1 MGNIKN
7 SEFEVIRYEKLR
19 HLHVFLVNVLFRNMH
34 EHSDFE
40 LNVVL
45 RGSAVIRCHSG
56 ECRVTQG
63 AVLLLNSYEPHEIAS
78 DTTEPV
84 QLLSVQISNHFCRE
98 YFSRLHNVEFVPT
111 DLRAVLPRQELDRLL
126 RLIFDTTRAF
136 FSEKPGFQFTC
147 VGYVSLMLAQLLE
160 TVPYVLIDDQE
171 YAARKRKTA
180 RIRRITD
187 YIDQHYKEK
196 IMLPD
201 LAKMEGITTTY
212 LSHFFHD
219 TFHMTFQEY
228 LNRLRLEKALILM
241 KDPSL
246 YLVDICMEC
255 GFSDN
260 KYLNQMFMKKFGC
273 SASEYR
279 KKRIEPDL
287 AEVGGQTPA
296 SYSQFH
302 YRQDDALAILEKYL
316 ETSPLPFDG
325 KGKI

>member
-1 MGNIKN
+1 MGNMQK
-7 SEFEVIRYEKLR
+7 SEFEVVRYEKMR
-19 HLHVFLVNVLFRNMH
+19 HLHIFLVNVLFRNMH

-40 LNVVL
+40 LNMVL
-45 RGSAVIRCHSG
+45 KGSGKIRCRGG
-56 ECRVTQG
+56 EL
-63 AVLLLNSYEPHEIAS
+63 AVKPGMIFLLNSYEPHEIAS

-84 QLLSVQISNHFCRE
+84 QILSVQISNHFCKE
-98 YFSRLHNVEFVPT
+98 YFPRLHNVEFGVSELTEALPPALLEEVR
-111 DLRAVLPRQELDRLL
+111 DLLL
-126 RLIFDTTRAF
+126 STTVRF
-136 FSEKPGFQFTC
+136 FRESPAFQFDC
-147 VGYVSLMLAQLLE
+147 VGRISLLLSKLLNE
-160 TVPYVLIDDQE
+160 LPHIIIDDQE
-171 YAARKRKTA
+171 YAVRKRKTA
-180 RIRRITD
+180 RIRRITA

-201 LAKMEGITTTY
+201 LAEMEGITTTY

-260 KYLNQMFMKKFGC
+260 KYLNRMFMKKFGC

-279 KKRIEPDL
+279 KKRIVPD
-287 AEVGGQTPA
+287 VDDTSSRQPA
-296 SYSQFH
+296 IYSELHYSQTEV
-302 YRQDDALAILEKYL
+302 LGILEQHFGKEKL
-316 ETSPLPFDG
+316 EALSL
-325 KGKI
+325 

>member
-1 MGNIKN
+1 MANIKN

-19 HLHVFLVNVLFRNMH
+19 HLHIFLVNVLFRNMH

-45 RGSAVIRCHSG
+45 RGSAVVRRNSG
-56 ECRVTQG
+56 ECRVSQG
-63 AVLLLNSYEPHEIAS
+63 AVLLFNSYEPHEIAS

-98 YFSRLHNVEFVPT
+98 YFPRLHNVAFEPT
-111 DLRAVLPRQELDRLL
+111 DLRQVLSEPELHEMRSML
-126 RLIFDTTRAF
+126 FTTTLAF
-136 FSEKPGFQFTC
+136 FREAPGFQFEC
-147 VGYVSLMLAQLLE
+147 VGLVSLMLSRLLRSL
-160 TVPYVLIDDQE
+160 PHVLIDDQE

-279 KKRIEPDL
+279 KKRIVPGDDESSR
-287 AEVGGQTPA
+287 EEPA
-296 SYSQFH
+296 SYSQFQ
-302 YRQDDALAILEKYL
+302 YRQSDALAILEKYL
-316 ETSPLPFDG
+316 EQEENPV
-325 KGKI
+325 

>member
-1 MGNIKN
+1 MSSIKN

-19 HLHVFLVNVLFRNMH
+19 HLHIFLVNVLFRNMH

-40 LNVVL
+40 LNIVL
-45 RGSAVIRCHSG
+45 KGSAVVRCHSG
-56 ECRVTQG
+56 EFRVTRG
-63 AVLLLNSYEPHEIAS
+63 SVLLFNSYEPHEIAS
-78 DTTEPV
+78 DATEPV

-98 YFSRLHNVEFVPT
+98 YFPRLHNVEFEPT
-111 DLRAVLPRQELDRLL
+111 DLRSALSPEALGEVCD
-126 RLIFDTTRAF
+126 LIFATTEVF
-136 FSEKPGFQFTC
+136 LKETPGFQFEC
-147 VGYVSLMLAQLLE
+147 VGKVSLLFSKLLRHLPH
-160 TVPYVLIDDQE
+160 TMIDDQE

-180 RIRRITD
+180 RIRRITE

-279 KKRIEPDL
+279 KKRVVPEEGSSTK
-287 AEVGGQTPA
+287 EVPA
-296 SYSQFH
+296 SYSQFQ
-302 YRQDDALAILEKYL
+302 YRPEDVLPILAEYL
-316 ETSPLPFDG
+316 ENPPASL
-325 KGKI
+325 

>member
-45 RGSAVIRCHSG
+45 RGSAVVRCHSG
-56 ECRVTQG
+56 ECRVSEG
-63 AVLLLNSYEPHEIAS
+63 AVLLFNSYEPHEIAS

-98 YFSRLHNVEFVPT
+98 YFSRMHNVEFGPT
-111 DLRAVLPRQELDRLL
+111 DLRTALTEEDLAAL
-126 RLIFDTTRAF
+126 RKVIFTTARAF
-136 FSEKPGFQFTC
+136 FEEKPGFQFIC
-147 VGYVSLMLAQLLE
+147 VGHVSLLLAELLE
-160 TVPYVLIDDQE
+160 KLPYVLIDDQE

-287 AEVGGQTPA
+287 AETGGEEPA
-296 SYSQFH
+296 SYSQYH
-302 YRQDDALAILEKYL
+302 YRQADAMAILEKYL
-316 ETSPLPFDG
+316 G
-325 KGKI
+325 G

>member
-1 MGNIKN
+1 MANLQKT
-7 SEFEVIRYEKLR
+7 ELEVIRYEKMR
-19 HLHVFLVNVLFRNMH
+19 HLHIFLVNVLFRNMH

-40 LNVVL
+40 LDMVL
-45 RGSAVIRCHSG
+45 RGSAVVRCHTG
-56 ECRVTQG
+56 EKRVQAG
-63 AVLLLNSYEPHEIAS
+63 DILLFNSYEPHEIVS
-78 DTTEPV
+78 ESTEPV
-84 QLLSVQISNHFCRE
+84 QILSVQISNHFCRE
-98 YFSRLHNVEFVPT
+98 YFPRMHNVEFADTVPAEVLDKADMD
-111 DLRAVLPRQELDRLL
+111 DLRAMLL
-126 RLIFDTTRAF
+126 KTTCSF
-136 FSEKPGFQFTC
+136 VKEEPGFQFDC
-147 VGYVSLMLAQLLE
+147 VGQVSLLLSLLLRKLPH
-160 TVPYVLIDDQE
+160 VMIDDQE

-180 RIRRITD
+180 RIRRITS

-241 KDPSL
+241 KDPGL

-279 KKRIEPDL
+279 KKRITPEPGS
-287 AEVGGQTPA
+287 ASGVEPA
-296 SYSQFH
+296 SYSEYQ
-302 YRQDDALAILEKYL
+302 YPQEDILAILKPWL
-316 ETSPLPFDG
+316 
-325 KGKI
+325 KNA

>member
-1 MGNIKN
+1 
-7 SEFEVIRYEKLR
+7 
-19 HLHVFLVNVLFRNMH
+19 
-34 EHSDFE
+34 
-40 LNVVL
+40 
-45 RGSAVIRCHSG
+45 
-56 ECRVTQG
+56 
-63 AVLLLNSYEPHEIAS
+63 
-78 DTTEPV
+78 
-84 QLLSVQISNHFCRE
+84 
-98 YFSRLHNVEFVPT
+98 
-111 DLRAVLPRQELDRLL
+111 
-126 RLIFDTTRAF
+126 TTRAF
-136 FSEKPGFQFTC
+136 LSEKPGFQFTC

-316 ETSPLPFDG
+316 ETFPLPFDG
-325 KGKI
+325 AGKI

>member
-56 ECRVTQG
+56 ECRVTEG
-63 AVLLLNSYEPHEIAS
+63 AVLLFNSYEPHEIAS

-98 YFSRLHNVEFVPT
+98 YFSRLHNVEFAPT
-111 DLRAVLPRQELDRLL
+111 DLRATLPEKELGELL
-126 RLIFDTTRAF
+126 KLIFATTRAF
-136 FSEKPGFQFTC
+136 FEEKPGFQFAC
-147 VGYVSLMLAQLLE
+147 VGYVSLMLSRLLKNL
-160 TVPYVLIDDQE
+160 PYVLIDDQE

-260 KYLNQMFMKKFGC
+260 KYLNQMFVKKFGC

-279 KKRIEPDL
+279 KKRIEPEL
-287 AEVGGQTPA
+287 AERPGQAPA

-316 ETSPLPFDG
+316 ETAQPRFDAA
-325 KGKI
+325 GKI